1 MILLLS
7 IPRTKYLK
15 SILFITSLLLGV
27 FCSAQVSCP
36 SITLPLNRDVDVA
49 VDTRVAWDL
58 VSGIDG
64 YSVSLGTSAGGSDI
78 YNSRSAALV
87 NSLVPIVGLPDNTEI
102 FVTISLFLNDG
113 TTFITCPSESFRTVD
128 VTTAPNCTVL
138 NNPLPNSEDVA
149 LGENIIWDYAPKATG
164 YRLAIGTAQNDD
176 DLLPETDV
184 GNVLSYSLVEN
195 FPINTEIFVTITPY
209 NENGDAGICRVERFT
224 TGDSSIDCDVFS
236 PEISIPESIG
246 LCENETEVTI
256 ISEDRADGFRWFKI
270 NTDSTEEL
278 VSETNV
284 FITQDIGSYRY
295 EAYITVSIL
304 GEITECASITE
315 FQVVRSEV
323 ALVESVEVA
332 INALGL
338 DLIVNVSGNGSY
350 DYALDDENGPYQD
363 SNVFRNVSEGDHQ
376 IFVKD
381 KNGCGTVT
389 YDFTQSLK
397 PDDFPKFFTPNNDGI
412 NDYWQLSPVND
423 NVPSLRAL
431 YIFDRYGNL
440 LSQINPDSIGWDG
453 TYKGRPMPSS
463 TYWFKAVSVFDREIQ
478 GYFALKR

>member
-1 MILLLS
+1 MIWIIS
-7 IPRTKYLK
+7 IARILHLK
-15 SILFITSLLLGV
+15 RILFVTTLLFGV

-36 SITLPLNRDVDVA
+36 AITFPLNGDVDVA

-113 TTFITCPSESFRTVD
+113 TTFITCPSERFRTVD
-128 VTTAPNCTVL
+128 VTTAPSCTVL
-138 NNPLPNSEDVA
+138 NNPVPNSQDVA
-149 LGENIIWDYAPKATG
+149 LGENIIWDYAPTATG
-164 YRLAIGTAQNDD
+164 YRLAIGTSENED

-184 GNVLSYSLVEN
+184 GNVLTYSLIDN
-195 FPINTEIFVTITPY
+195 FPINTEIFVRITPY

-224 TGDSSIDCDVFS
+224 TGDSSIDCDVFR
-236 PEISIPESIG
+236 PETSIPESIG
-246 LCENETEVTI
+246 LCEDETEVTI
-256 ISEDRADGFRWFKI
+256 VSEDRADGFRWFKI
-270 NTDSTEEL
+270 NPDGTEEL
-278 VSETNV
+278 VSETNI
-284 FITQDIGSYRY
+284 FITQEIGSYRY
-295 EAYITVSIL
+295 EAYTNVSL
-304 GEITECASITE
+304 FGETTECLSIAAFE
-315 FQVVRSEV
+315 VVRSEEAV
-323 ALVESVEVA
+323 VETVEVDVTA
-332 INALGL
+332 SGL
-338 DLIVNVSGNGSY
+338 DLTVIVIGSGNY
-350 DYALDDENGPYQD
+350 EYALDDETGIYQD

-376 IFVKD
+376 IFVRD
-381 KNGCGTVT
+381 KNGCGTISYEFIQT
-389 YDFTQSLK
+389 LR

-412 NDYWQLSPVND
+412 NDYWQLSPLND
-423 NVPSLRAL
+423 NVPSLQAL

-440 LSQINPDSIGWDG
+440 LSQINPESTGWDG

-463 TYWFKAVSVFDREIQ
+463 TYWFKAVSIYDRAIQ

>member
-1 MILLLS
+1 MIWIISIARILLLK
-7 IPRTKYLK
+7 R
-15 SILFITSLLLGV
+15 ILFVTTLLFGV
-27 FCSAQVSCP
+27 FSSAQFTCP
-36 SITLPLNRDVDVA
+36 TITLPVNGDTDVA
-49 VDTRVAWDL
+49 VDTGVSWDR

-113 TTFITCPSESFRTVD
+113 TTFITCPSERFRTVD
-128 VTTAPNCTVL
+128 VTTAPSCTVL
-138 NNPLPNSEDVA
+138 NNPVPNSEDVA
-149 LGENIIWDYAPKATG
+149 LGENIIWDYAPTATG
-164 YRLAIGTAQNDD
+164 YRLAIGTSENED

-184 GNVLSYSLVEN
+184 GNVLTYSLIDN
-195 FPINTEIFVTITPY
+195 FPINTEIFVIITPY

-224 TGDSSIDCDVFS
+224 TGDSSIDCDVFR
-236 PEISIPESIG
+236 PETSIPESIG
-246 LCENETEVTI
+246 LCEDETEVTI
-256 ISEDRADGFRWFKI
+256 VSEDRADGFRWFKI
-270 NTDSTEEL
+270 NPDGTEEL

-284 FITQDIGSYRY
+284 FTTQDIGSYRY
-295 EAYITVSIL
+295 EAFISVSIL

-323 ALVESVEVA
+323 AVVDSVEVDL
-332 INALGL
+332 NALGL
-338 DLIVNVSGNGSY
+338 DLIVNVIGNGSY

-363 SNVFRNVSEGDHQ
+363 SNVFRNVDEGDHQ
-376 IFVKD
+376 IFVRD
-381 KNGCGTVT
+381 KNGCGTIT
-389 YDFTQSLK
+389 YDFIQSLQ
-397 PDDFPKFFTPNNDGI
+397 PDDFPRFFTPNNDGI

-423 NVPSLRAL
+423 NIPSLRVL
-431 YIFDRYGNL
+431 YVFDRYGKL

-453 TYKGRPMPSS
+453 TYNGQPMPSS
-463 TYWFKAVSVFDREIQ
+463 TYWYKAVSVFDREIQ